1 MFLFLSM
8 FVEEGEE
15 GEEEEAKEDETAFT
29 MLGDSRPTSKMQ
41 FSMYS
46 KFNASSLKSITVFS
60 FRSHSVLAPPEP
72 KTDEKF
78 SKEDKTAHELV
89 RRWRVVIQDIEITN
103 LTPGILSPFVK
114 FIIGGDYFVSS
125 S

>member
-1 MFLFLSM
+1 MLHVFLSM
-8 FVEEGEE
+8 FLEEGEE

-29 MLGDSRPTSKMQ
+29 MLGDARPTSKMQ

-46 KFNASSLKSITVFS
+46 KLKASPKSTISFCSL
-60 FRSHSVLAPPEP
+60 VLAPPEP

-89 RRWRVVIQDIEITN
+89 RRWRVVI
-103 LTPGILSPFVK
+103 
-114 FIIGGDYFVSS
+114 
-125 S
+125 